1 METFDPR
8 PGISAPELTDE
19 PSDQPRDRAIAALEA
34 RVRALEYVINNLPE
48 VTAEVLHKA
57 TQDVG
62 MRHPSHPLE
71 SNATTEPG
79 RIELAERALT
89 ELWRQKK

>member
-1 METFDPR
+1 
-8 PGISAPELTDE
+8 
-19 PSDQPRDRAIAALEA
+19 
-34 RVRALEYVINNLPE
+34 
-48 VTAEVLHKA
+48 
-57 TQDVG
+57 

-71 SNATTEPG
+71 SNAATEPE